1 MKLGEFFD
9 KLAGAEVNTP
19 SVPKQPDTPK
29 APRQKVVKLPTLSIT
44 GVVFMVAIVGASFF
58 LGALY
63 GKDQQSSST
72 QTLGSNGSNNN
83 GNSQSNSPQ
92 SSGFGSGGSSGG
104 FGGGGS
110 YGRFSRSSM
119 STSTVTSISS
129 TSITTQDS
137 SGNTNTYAITS
148 DTVIADNGQQVDS
161 SSISTGSTVI
171 VIPERA
177 DPTTARMII
186 VNPQTPSTQQPT
198 TVDPG
203 ASQLE

>member
-9 KLAGAEVNTP
+9 KLAGAEVNSP
-19 SVPKQPDTPK
+19 SVPKQPDDAPK
-29 APRQKVVKLPTLSIT
+29 PPRQKVVKLPTLSIT
-44 GVVFMVAIVGASFF
+44 GIVFLVVIVGASFF

-63 GKDQQSSST
+63 GKGQQSSST
-72 QTLGSNGSNNN
+72 QTLGSSGSGSSGSN
-83 GNSQSNSPQ
+83 QPQ
-92 SSGFGSGGSSGG
+92 SGGSFGSGSGG
-104 FGGGGS
+104 GYG
-110 YGRFSRSSM
+110 GRFYRSSM
-119 STSTVTSISS
+119 TTSTVTSISS

-137 SGNTNTYAITS
+137 SGNTNTYTISSNTLIS
-148 DTVIADNGQQVDS
+148 DNGQQVDS

-186 VNPQTPSTQQPT
+186 INPQTPSTQQPT

-203 ASQLE
+203 TSQLE